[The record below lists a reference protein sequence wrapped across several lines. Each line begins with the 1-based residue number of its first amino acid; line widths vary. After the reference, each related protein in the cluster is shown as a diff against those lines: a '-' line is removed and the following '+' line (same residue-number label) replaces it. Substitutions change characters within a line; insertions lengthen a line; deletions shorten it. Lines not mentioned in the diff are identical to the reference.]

1 MQYVALL
8 RGINVGGK
16 RPIRMA
22 DLRATFEAAGGTN
35 VVTYIQSGNVVFD
48 HPSRSAAKLAVKLG
62 SAVAKAAGFD
72 VEIVIRTARE
82 LDTVI
87 ADSPFAGAAPETMHV
102 MFLAE
107 RVTTAALA
115 SIQPTAFAPDR
126 FAIAGRELYLSMP
139 NGLGNSKLAATLL
152 RHKALAGA
160 TARNW
165 KTVLAL
171 AALTTKG

>member
-1 MQYVALL
+1 
-8 RGINVGGK
+8 
-16 RPIRMA
+16 MA
-22 DLRATFEAAGGTN
+22 DLRATFEAAGATS

-48 HPSRSAAKLAVKLG
+48 HASRSAAGLTVQLGTAVT
-62 SAVAKAAGFD
+62 KASGFD
-72 VEIVIRTARE
+72 VDLVVRTARE
-82 LDTVI
+82 LHAVI
-87 ADSPFAGAAPETMHV
+87 TESPFAGAAPESLHV

-107 RVTTAALA
+107 RVTAAALA
-115 SIQPTAFAPDR
+115 SIEPAAFAPDR
-126 FAIAGRELYLSMP
+126 FVIAGRELYLSMP

-171 AALTTKG
+171 AALTTKR

>member
-8 RGINVGGK
+8 RGINVGGH

-22 DLRATFEAAGGTN
+22 DLRATFEAAGGTD

-48 HPSRSAAKLAVKLG
+48 HPSRSTAKLAVQLG
-62 SAVAKAAGFD
+62 SAVTKASGFD
-72 VEIVIRTARE
+72 VELVVRTARE

-87 ADSPFAGAAPETMHV
+87 AESPFAGAAPETMHV

-107 RVTTAALA
+107 RVNAAALA
-115 SIQPTAFAPDR
+115 SIEPATFVPDR
-126 FAIAGRELYLSMP
+126 FVIAGRELYVSTP

-160 TARNW
+160 TYRNW

-171 AALTTKG
+171 AALTARR